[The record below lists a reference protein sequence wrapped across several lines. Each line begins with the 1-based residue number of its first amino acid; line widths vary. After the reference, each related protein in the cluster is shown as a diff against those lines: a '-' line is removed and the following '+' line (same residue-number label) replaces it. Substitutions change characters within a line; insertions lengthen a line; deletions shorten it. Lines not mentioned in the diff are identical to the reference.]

1 MIVMLAAL
9 AAGALAL
16 NEGAATCAAW
26 GPSLDGGLTVVK
38 RCTDAGGQTVAPLVL
53 TRDTVGRSTPGRWS
67 GLTVDAATLKLAD
80 GPVPEGGELLR
91 IRVRQGYAARL
102 TTKFVGRGM
111 GGAALNPGDLVYGV
125 GMRQSITTGRPGG
138 PRYETPMSGMIY
150 LYCAPVRMKSDAPEI
165 DRGMCFVEAR
175 ENNQFGI
182 FPGIKLNMDSQYS
195 LVMSSRG
202 EAAHAP
208 GTLQMDATMGMR
220 KPKVEPFD
228 GPYPDDFD
236 LVVTWKMLDG
246 RRVLEANAVD
256 TAGSSLIARVAM
268 DAPRALVFGGELTV
282 EASPGGL
289 KPRFETPVIDG
300 AIAGF
305 QPDQTGQASK

>member
-9 AAGALAL
+9 AAGALAVG
-16 NEGAATCAAW
+16 EDAAPCAAW

-38 RCTDAGGQTVAPLVL
+38 RCADAGGQTVAPMIL
-53 TRDTVGRSTPGRWS
+53 TRDTVGRFAPGRWS
-67 GLTVDAATLKLAD
+67 GLVVNAATLKLAD

-91 IRVRQGYAARL
+91 IRARQGYAARL
-102 TTKFVGRGM
+102 TTKFVGRGL
-111 GGAALNPGDLVYGV
+111 GGAALNPGDLVYGI

-165 DRGMCFVEAR
+165 DRGMCFVDAR
-175 ENNQFGI
+175 ENNQIGL

-195 LVMSSRG
+195 LVTSGRG

-208 GTLQMDATMGMR
+208 DTLQMDATMGMR

-228 GPYPDDFD
+228 GPYP
-236 LVVTWKMLDG
+236 TRSTSW
-246 RRVLEANAVD
+246 
-256 TAGSSLIARVAM
+256 
-268 DAPRALVFGGELTV
+268 
-282 EASPGGL
+282 SPGRCMRAGGCWR
-289 KPRFETPVIDG
+289 PAPSTPP
-300 AIAGF
+300 APA
-305 QPDQTGQASK
+305 